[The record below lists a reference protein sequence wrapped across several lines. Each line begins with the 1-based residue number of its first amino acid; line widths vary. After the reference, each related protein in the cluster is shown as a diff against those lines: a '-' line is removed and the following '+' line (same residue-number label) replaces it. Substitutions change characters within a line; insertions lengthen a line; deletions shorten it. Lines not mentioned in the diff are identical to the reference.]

1 MAYLLF
7 ADYSR
12 RKGIPSEF
20 RVSRSMLG
28 LHGTPSRRVGD
39 HLSSIHRLTGG
50 SLHDIKSQGR
60 HDVDL
65 GRSKEK
71 VWDPTLTAQRSCPS
85 LRIPQPPYHKS
96 PVSVDILEHGQELSS
111 KWAYGLLRDRDTTVA
126 AVV

>member
-20 RVSRSMLG
+20 RVTRSMLG

-50 SLHDIKSQGR
+50 SLHEIKLQGR

-65 GRSKEK
+65 GRSKDK
-71 VWDPTLTAQRSCPS
+71 VWDPTLTAQRSCP
-85 LRIPQPPYHKS
+85 LPQDPTASISQKPCFCRYSRTWPGTFLEMGVWS
-96 PVSVDILEHGQELSS
+96 PQG
-111 KWAYGLLRDRDTTVA
+111 
-126 AVV
+126 